1 MEASAGVT
9 LRSGHI
15 HDEEEHKGAEEHTEE
30 EEHGHDHGQFDPHV
44 WLSPVNA
51 KKEMENIKNAYVK
64 ADPENKDYYEKNYQT
79 YTCLLYTSILDLRNP
94 TRSDGDNIL
103 GMVNKYMDLYL
114 ENPENLANK
123 AKAEKLS
130 LIHI

>member
-9 LRSGHI
+9 LRPGHI

-64 ADPENKDYYEKNYQT
+64 ADPENKDYYEKIIRPIQ
-79 YTCLLYTSILDLRNP
+79 P
-94 TRSDGDNIL
+94 
-103 GMVNKYMDLYL
+103 
-114 ENPENLANK
+114 
-123 AKAEKLS
+123 S
-130 LIHI
+130 LINWIRNIKIRCLPCLIRAL